1 MSRVLLNSSF
11 NFKNQIS
18 KYVGKVRDVYELKDD
33 ISKALSRREALLR
46 LVDPICLGDF
56 KWFVFSKFKNKKTK
70 INSSCIR

>member
-33 ISKALSRREALLR
+33 ILIMIYEKAITTAF
-46 LVDPICLGDF
+46 VIC
-56 KWFVFSKFKNKKTK
+56 ST
-70 INSSCIR
+70 C